1 MGDVTVVAFAALAV
15 VGLALV
21 GWGGLRGARLPLML
35 GGGLLLALAGAWV
48 VGLPGAAL
56 GAVPLAFAR
65 RRRAGPVKGG

>member
-21 GWGGLRGARLPLML
+21 GWGGLRGVRLPLML
-35 GGGLLLALAGAWV
+35 GWGLLLALAGVWV
-48 VGLPGAAL
+48 VGPPGAAL

-65 RRRAGPVKGG
+65 RRRAGPR

>member
-1 MGDVTVVAFAALAV
+1 
-15 VGLALV
+15 
-21 GWGGLRGARLPLML
+21 ML

-48 VGLPGAAL
+48 VGPPGAAL